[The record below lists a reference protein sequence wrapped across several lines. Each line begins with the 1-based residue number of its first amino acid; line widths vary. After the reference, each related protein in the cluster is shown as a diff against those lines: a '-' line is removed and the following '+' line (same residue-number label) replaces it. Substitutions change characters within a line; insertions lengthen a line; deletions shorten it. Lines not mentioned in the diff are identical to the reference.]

1 MLTTLERVAAL
12 RRVSLFAATPDRV
25 LAGVARVVDEVEVPA
40 GGVLITQ
47 GAVEDWLFVVV
58 DGTLEVTTPG
68 GAIRLGPGAVVG
80 EFAVLDPQPRSATV
94 VAVTNSLVFRLSK
107 PAFDQALEQRPEIAR
122 GVIVELVRRLRAQS
136 PP

>member
-12 RRVSLFAATPDRV
+12 RRVGLFAATPDRV

-58 DGTLEVTTPG
+58 DGVLEVSTPG
-68 GAIRLGPGAVVG
+68 GPIRLGPGAVVG

-94 VAVTNSLVFRLSK
+94 VAVANSLVFRLSK